1 MTRYVSQEI
10 CKAALTTWGKQ
21 TQLMML
27 LEEMSELQK
36 EVLKNIN
43 RNKDNVAAIA
53 EETADVL
60 IMLDQLIVMYDIRDA
75 VGQQVAFKLNRVKEY
90 LGIK

>member
-60 IMLDQLIVMYDIRDA
+60 IMLDQLIDMYDIRDA

>member
-21 TQLMML
+21 KQLMML

-60 IMLDQLIVMYDIRDA
+60 IMLDQLIDMYDIRDT